1 VAAFNVFLQRALVLF
16 LVLRMK
22 LIHFFIF
29 LLAQAMA
36 KDDELAQAV
45 QGKSFDKTSKIC
57 NSGQLK
63 KVLSVF

>member
-1 VAAFNVFLQRALVLF
+1 
-16 LVLRMK
+16 MK
-22 LIHFFIF
+22 LIQFFIF

-45 QGKSFDKTSKIC
+45 QGKSFDKSSKIC